1 MPRRIL
7 GWAPAEPPGAL
18 GQRQRVLAL
27 IIFLRPTDQP
37 RPKSVV
43 VSVNHAKRTAKPHAL
58 AAIIAA
64 LRIVRTDKMATTR
77 AAERG
82 KIKQYSGRPPRRD
95 ADRGGE
101 TGGPSGG
108 DKIVK
113 LWDTATGEL
122 IRKLRYRAN
131 LGPRPESARVG
142 RAN

>member
-1 MPRRIL
+1 
-7 GWAPAEPPGAL
+7 
-18 GQRQRVLAL
+18 VLAL

-122 IRKLRYRAN
+122 IRTFDI
-131 LGPRPESARVG
+131 GPISG
-142 RAN
+142 HD